1 MCFTVE
7 KHSLSIKSTRYK
19 GLCLNESACCAG
31 PTRFVCQFVWNPCEH
46 AGHRH
51 GRHAERALMINTA
64 RELNPNTETV
74 VRTHN
79 EEEAKLLE
87 RERARR
93 IFLGQRKFATRAGA
107 RRTGCQ

>member
-1 MCFTVE
+1 
-7 KHSLSIKSTRYK
+7 
-19 GLCLNESACCAG
+19 
-31 PTRFVCQFVWNPCEH
+31 
-46 AGHRH
+46 
-51 GRHAERALMINTA
+51 MINTA